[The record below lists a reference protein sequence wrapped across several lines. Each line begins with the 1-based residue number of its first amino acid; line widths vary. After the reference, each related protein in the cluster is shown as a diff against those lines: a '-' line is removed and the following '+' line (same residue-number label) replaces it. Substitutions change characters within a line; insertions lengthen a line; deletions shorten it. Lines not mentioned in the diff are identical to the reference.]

1 MEILRDVTI
10 EIRLDD
16 DGDASLET
24 SLEMWV
30 ETSWETSWE
39 IIGVICVELTV
50 KFL

>member
-1 MEILRDVTI
+1 VEILRDVTI

-30 ETSWETSWE
+30 ETSWE
-39 IIGVICVELTV
+39 IIGEICVELAV